1 MTKEELLER
10 YEALGEERDFLAA
23 RSLYEQALAGEH
35 DARDL
40 TDSGYLPSE
49 IEQAPTLRD
58 QVSAFD
64 RHHEQRAQAR
74 SGSFSRS
81 TLSAFTR
88 RARRNAR
95 TMHDRAGRT
104 APVSRQAART
114 VTLRP
119 IWSVRRSASVGG

>member
-1 MTKEELLER
+1 MISRRSLPEILKGTR
-10 YEALGEERDFLAA
+10 GRAA
-23 RSLYEQALAGEH
+23 REAGRENRC
-35 DARDL
+35 ARDVEASAQL
-40 TDSGYLPSE
+40 DPTGYLPSE

-95 TMHDRAGRT
+95 TMHDRAGGT
-104 APVSRQAART
+104 A
-114 VTLRP
+114 
-119 IWSVRRSASVGG
+119 